1 MVLEPPESKSSG
13 KLLQMQIVVPSSSLQ
28 NQKFWVV
35 VHGSVYLGPLV
46 TVRVMI
52 LNHFPLAHVNSFSVQ
67 INLIRPPCLVIPNF
81 KVSCT
86 ILKL

>member
-1 MVLEPPESKSSG
+1 MVLEPPESKSPE
-13 KLLQMQIVVPSSSLQ
+13 KLLQMQIEPTSSLQ

-52 LNHFPLAHVNSFSVQ
+52 LNHFPLAHVNRFSVQ

-86 ILKL
+86 S